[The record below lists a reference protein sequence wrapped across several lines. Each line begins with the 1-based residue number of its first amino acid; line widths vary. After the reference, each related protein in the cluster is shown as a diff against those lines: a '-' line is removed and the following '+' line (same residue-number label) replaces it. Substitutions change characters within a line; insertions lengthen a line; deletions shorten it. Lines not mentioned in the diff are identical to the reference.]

1 MAREPGFAAV
11 AILTL
16 ALGLGAN
23 TAIFSI
29 VNTVIL
35 KPLAYRDPQELYVI
49 REVIPKVSHLYPSI
63 PVNAPHFL
71 AWKKECSAFEDLAAV
86 NPETYNLTGAGEP
99 QRLFGARVT
108 ANLFS
113 LLGVQP
119 QLGRSFLPE
128 EDQPGRDHVAI
139 LTDTLWRTQFHA
151 DPLLAGKTITLDGN
165 AYLVIGILPAWF
177 RFPKNEQLG
186 ALVKFGKTTDVFKPI
201 AFSKGEMESF
211 GNFNFVVLGRMR
223 AGWTEQ
229 RASAELNVVQ
239 TRQASLAPVKT
250 DLRALIA
257 PLDETVTGQARRGL
271 LVLQA
276 AVGAVLLIV
285 CVNLAN
291 LLLARTAGRSR
302 ETAIRTAL
310 GASRGRLLRQVL
322 SETLLF
328 SVLGGALGVALA
340 VGGLQLMV
348 RGAPVDLPRL
358 DEVALDARVLWFA
371 LGISTLTG
379 LLFGMLPAWKLARID
394 PHDALKAGSQR
405 TTEGGRG
412 LRLREGLIGL
422 EVALS
427 AVLLIVAGL
436 LMSSFVRLTGVDKG
450 FDTERVAG
458 VDLALPMAKYMQREK
473 RQRFFDDTLARV
485 RELPGVVSAGLI
497 TSMPLNGEN
506 NVNMLTVE
514 GDPKPIIERPI
525 ANYRF
530 ISPEYFH
537 TIGIPL
543 RRGRLLAE
551 SDRGR
556 NVALLS
562 ERAARRLWP
571 QANPI
576 GKRIHMGDE
585 KQPVVEVIGVVA
597 DIRAT
602 TLQSD
607 PVLMAYFPYWQR
619 PPMSASVVVRTA
631 GDPRALASGLRA
643 KIWSVDPEVPVPEL
657 RTMERVLSDSV
668 SQRRF
673 QMTLV
678 LAFAGAALLL
688 ASLGIYGVVS
698 YSVARR
704 TNEMGIRMALG
715 ARSGDLHR
723 LVVIQGLKPV
733 LLGLAAG
740 VAGALALGRV
750 LRSLLFEV
758 SATDPVT
765 IAGVVALLAAVAVVA
780 CVIPAVRATR
790 VDPMVALRWE

>member
-1 MAREPGFAAV
+1 
-11 AILTL
+11 
-16 ALGLGAN
+16 
-23 TAIFSI
+23 
-29 VNTVIL
+29 
-35 KPLAYRDPQELYVI
+35 
-49 REVIPKVSHLYPSI
+49 
-63 PVNAPHFL
+63 
-71 AWKKECSAFEDLAAV
+71 
-86 NPETYNLTGAGEP
+86 
-99 QRLFGARVT
+99 
-108 ANLFS
+108 
-113 LLGVQP
+113 
-119 QLGRSFLPE
+119 
-128 EDQPGRDHVAI
+128 
-139 LTDTLWRTQFHA
+139 
-151 DPLLAGKTITLDGN
+151 
-165 AYLVIGILPAWF
+165 
-177 RFPKNEQLG
+177 
-186 ALVKFGKTTDVFKPI
+186 
-201 AFSKGEMESF
+201 
-211 GNFNFVVLGRMR
+211 
-223 AGWTEQ
+223 
-229 RASAELNVVQ
+229 
-239 TRQASLAPVKT
+239 
-250 DLRALIA
+250 
-257 PLDETVTGQARRGL
+257 
-271 LVLQA
+271 
-276 AVGAVLLIV
+276 
-285 CVNLAN
+285 
-291 LLLARTAGRSR
+291 
-302 ETAIRTAL
+302 
-310 GASRGRLLRQVL
+310 
-322 SETLLF
+322 
-328 SVLGGALGVALA
+328 
-340 VGGLQLMV
+340 MV
-348 RGAPVDLPRL
+348 HGAPVDLPRL

-379 LLFGMLPAWKLARID
+379 LLFGMLPAWKLARTD
-394 PHDALKAGSQR
+394 PHDALKAGSRR

-436 LMSSFVRLTGVDKG
+436 LMSSFVRLTGVNKG

-458 VDLALPMAKYMQREK
+458 VDLALPLAKYTQREK
-473 RQRFFDDTLARV
+473 RQRFFDDALARV

-525 ANYRF
+525 ANYRY
-530 ISPEYFH
+530 ISPEYFR

-543 RRGRLLAE
+543 RRGRLPAE
-551 SDRGR
+551 NDRGR

-562 ERAARRLWP
+562 ERAARRLW
-571 QANPI
+571 QQDNPI

-585 KQPVVEVIGVVA
+585 SNPVAEVIGVVA

-619 PPMSASVVVRTA
+619 PPVSASVVVRTA
-631 GDPRALASGLRA
+631 GDPRAMASGLRA

-657 RTMERVLSDSV
+657 LTMERLVSDSV

-733 LLGLAAG
+733 LLGLTAG

-765 IAGVVALLAAVAVVA
+765 IVGVVALLAAVAVAA